1 MQKLDIENWLK
12 PILKEIKITR
22 EISVSKEFFDILVDK
37 LSEDSNFTIIG
48 AALAKKWITVG
59 KWPIA
64 KKKLEISDFYP
75 KKEDLELNFAFQ
87 QELYHQFLEI
97 EHKILKQQYREKYD
111 QMCLEWQNNHTPEK
125 FSELVEQNSQFLLEK
140 LKLEND
146 VKDLQ
151 KQNADQDRRYAQL
164 FKEHSRLPANYNALI
179 TNRLEDVDE
188 NTSFEEL
195 MEMDIEN

>member
-1 MQKLDIENWLK
+1 MQREEIKTWLK

-22 EISVSKEFFDILVDK
+22 EVLVAEEYFEIILDK

-97 EHKILKQQYREKYD
+97 EHKILKQMYREKYD
-111 QMCLEWQNNHTPEK
+111 KMCLEWQNNHTPEK
-125 FSELVEQNSQFLLEK
+125 FTELVEQKSAMLLEK

-146 VKDLQ
+146 LKDLQ
-151 KQNADQDRRYAQL
+151 KQLADQEKRYAQL
-164 FKEHSRLPANYNALI
+164 FKENARITANYNALI
-179 TNRLEDVDE
+179 TNRLEDVE
-188 NTSFEEL
+188 ETSSMEEM
-195 MEMDIEN
+195 MELESEY